1 MLICFNFF
9 EKLICTLKTFSGKIN
24 YNSITTEKWPIV
36 CNTELIKEDFMLV
49 LTDLYHWLNL

>member
-1 MLICFNFF
+1 MCFNFF